1 MKCFSL
7 ECHCLANE
15 YDTHLLP
22 LLRRMSN
29 IRELTLNI
37 INDSR
42 TSFIDG
48 TGIYNEIL
56 LHTPRLDQFIFH
68 ISSEIQ
74 LDHSLD
80 PRPAKEDIQRTFTN
94 IRCDQVECMVNYQY
108 DSVLCRVFS
117 QPFVFDTLEKLG
129 NTFPPVVF
137 RYVTSLSVHDI
148 VPFEHEFFVRIAQSF
163 PLLKSLC
170 VVNLQPQSS
179 LPNNNERHSV
189 AEYRYLSSLRL
200 FGCHTDYIEQ
210 FLTRTKTYLHAL
222 VKLTVD
228 YDQLAIATDNFTRTT
243 TRINCA
249 QVEALRLNQT
259 LACPQGFYLHF
270 PLL

>member
-1 MKCFSL
+1 
-7 ECHCLANE
+7 
-15 YDTHLLP
+15 
-22 LLRRMSN
+22 MSN

-37 INDSR
+37 INDNR

-48 TGIYNEIL
+48 TGICNEIL

-74 LDHSLD
+74 LDRSLD
-80 PRPAKEDIQRTFTN
+80 IRLAKEDIQRTFTN
-94 IRCDQVECMVNYQY
+94 IGCDQVECMVNYQY

-117 QPFVFDTLEKLG
+117 QPFVFDALEKLG

-148 VPFEHEFFVRIAQSF
+148 VPFEQEFFVRIAQSF

-170 VVNLQPQSS
+170 VVNPQ
-179 LPNNNERHSV
+179 PNNNERHSV
-189 AEYRYLSSLRL
+189 AEYRYLRSLCL
-200 FGCHTDYIEQ
+200 FDCHTDYIEQ
-210 FLTRTKTYLHAL
+210 FLTGTKTYLNAL
-222 VKLTVD
+222 LKLTGD
-228 YDQLAIATDNFTRTT
+228 YDELAIATDNFTRTT

-259 LACPQGFYLHF
+259 LVCPQEFYLHF